1 MTGIVRHGCT
11 PVRKAKVKYTDT
23 PRTGEGVGSGTHV
36 PNGPWPGAAALGAAC
51 TFLRGFNLAF
61 YSFSGGN

>member
-1 MTGIVRHGCT
+1 M
-11 PVRKAKVKYTDT
+11 RKAEVKYTDT
-23 PRTGEGVGSGTHV
+23 PHAGEGVGSGTHV
-36 PNGPWPGAAALGAAC
+36 PSGPWPGAAALGAAC